1 MSTPAATAA
10 SQSAKPLTA
19 IELIEQEIGNFFRQ
33 REQAISNV
41 HAVDGA
47 IQAAQMLVAKL
58 KAEAVKAENF
68 AKAEAAKAEAEAKKL
83 VGEAETEA
91 KAEAAKA
98 EAEAKKLVG
107 EAETEAK
114 AVETKVVDFVKKA
127 ESVL

>member
-1 MSTPAATAA
+1 MSTAPQAVTTAP
-10 SQSAKPLTA
+10 QSAKPLTA
-19 IELIEQEIGNFFRQ
+19 IELIEQQIGNFFRQ
-33 REQAISNV
+33 REQAIANV

-47 IQAAQMLVAKL
+47 IQGAQALLASL
-58 KAEAVKAENF
+58 KAELVKAENF
-68 AKAEAAKAEAEAKKL
+68 
-83 VGEAETEA
+83 A

-127 ESVL
+127 ESAL

>member
-1 MSTPAATAA
+1 MSSTPVIPGVAGQAAPAA
-10 SQSAKPLTA
+10 PAKPLTA

-58 KAEAVKAENF
+58 KAEAVKAEAF
-68 AKAEAAKAEAEAKKL
+68 
-83 VGEAETEA
+83 V